1 MAYIKTDWEDGDVI
15 SEAGLDHLENGV
27 YNNSVA
33 IGDLTD
39 LDTTDKTN
47 LVAAIN
53 EAAQS
58 GGGSGMSNAVKDALL
73 QIASKVAY
81 IDADGQDY
89 YDDLYDALYPAASIV
104 SIQADYTQT
113 GTVYT
118 TTSLEDLR
126 NDLVVNA
133 IYDNGSVVPV
143 ISYTLSGT
151 LEEGT
156 STITVTYEGLT
167 DTFDVEVTAA
177 PTLSSISAVYTQSG
191 TVYDTDSLDSLKSDL
206 VVTATY
212 SDSSTATVPSADYT
226 LSGTLTVGTSTI
238 TVSYGGKT
246 TTFNVTVTE
255 GFPYVSNGLFAY
267 WDAIDN
273 TGSSHD
279 ATATTWVDVINGY
292 TWEAMVTNGTK
303 TWSWDADALVFAPAS
318 TGKVT
323 TNGTNAFTCPR
334 IGTGLRTLEV
344 VFTPTDTT
352 AAQCLGEFTADSTNI
367 TDSTTQIIGLIGS
380 DSTFITYAQQNGFVA
395 GSLGNIKSIS
405 ATYNSSYAPA
415 KAYMNGS
422 EVTTRGTSHSFKEH
436 YNSGMLLG
444 TQNQAS
450 GYYPIKGKIHAIR
463 FYNRELSDS
472 EIAQNYAADVAR
484 FNLT

>member
-1 MAYIKTDWEDGDVI
+1 MAYIKTDWTDGMVI

-58 GGGSGMSNAVKDALL
+58 GGGGGGMSNAVKDALL

-81 IDADGQDY
+81 IDADGQKY
-89 YDDLYDALYPAASIV
+89 YDDLYDALYPGATIV

-113 GTVYT
+113 GTVYPT
-118 TTSLEDLR
+118 ASLDDLR

-156 STITVTYEGLT
+156 STITVTYEGFT

-191 TVYDTDSLDSLKSDL
+191 TVYDTDSLDSLKADL

-212 SDSSTATVPSADYT
+212 NDSSSETVPADDYT
-226 LSGTLTVGTSTI
+226 LSGTLAEGTSTI
-238 TVSYGGKT
+238 TVSFGGQT
-246 TTFNVTVTE
+246 TTFNVTVSLNWTFAWDYSMGLPNNNGMTLTNSSGTISLE
-255 GFPYVSNGLFAY
+255 SNGLSVATANNSTSNVIYKYDNVTSQAWQKVISELVFEVKAFTAQSGGGVRCY
-267 WDAIDN
+267 AGLGGAGGSTAKQVGQFLIDATGIKYLS
-273 TGSSHD
+273 GSSWALLYSHTMLTD
-279 ATATTWVDVINGY
+279 TEYTLRIEQIEGQADVY
-292 TWEAMVTNGTK
+292 LNGTK
-303 TWSWDADALVFAPAS
+303 V
-318 TGKVT
+318 
-323 TNGTNAFTCPR
+323 GTLTAFT
-334 IGTGLRTLEV
+334 EV
-344 VFTPTDTT
+344 VAYSLFTVHRGASALFKSYKLKIT
-352 AAQCLGEFTADSTNI
+352 A
-367 TDSTTQIIGLIGS
+367 
-380 DSTFITYAQQNGFVA
+380 
-395 GSLGNIKSIS
+395 
-405 ATYNSSYAPA
+405 
-415 KAYMNGS
+415 
-422 EVTTRGTSHSFKEH
+422 
-436 YNSGMLLG
+436 
-444 TQNQAS
+444 
-450 GYYPIKGKIHAIR
+450 
-463 FYNRELSDS
+463 
-472 EIAQNYAADVAR
+472 
-484 FNLT
+484 